1 MIIIAGSFFNYSLS
15 PVSSDI
21 IEKEVIID
29 NGKDIDG
36 IASMLY
42 DEKIIRNPK
51 VFKIYLKMMGIN
63 EMKEGS
69 FKLRPSSNAKEIAK
83 YLSISK

>member
-1 MIIIAGSFFNYSLS
+1 
-15 PVSSDI
+15 
-21 IEKEVIID
+21 
-29 NGKDIDG
+29 
-36 IASMLY
+36 MLY